1 MVYSQDASDT
11 IIATFA
17 PEKDVSTELHIQAL
31 VGHKMSTYY
40 HVFELDYKL
49 PKFSMYV
56 PVKDFQKE
64 PESSVRFR
72 VTERVNRVAMWLNN
86 SFNVGHKVDRQNLL
100 DARFVSLRNGLLLAI
115 HMSPENGGLTLPLS
129 GQVRR
134 KVPRTGAWTGTP
146 EWYLSRTISLDRY
159 HSGILGA
166 PVRAQTFQSGKP
178 TLRVHIGTN
187 RTSIQQ
193 KGHQNGAWCVC

>member
-129 GQVRR
+129 GGFLLR
-134 KVPRTGAWTGTP
+134 
-146 EWYLSRTISLDRY
+146 SRLGDEDEA
-159 HSGILGA
+159 SGLVD
-166 PVRAQTFQSGKP
+166 PCC
-178 TLRVHIGTN
+178 N
-187 RTSIQQ
+187 
-193 KGHQNGAWCVC
+193 C